1 MRLDESLM
9 IEKEDNL
16 GCRLIT
22 EDMSYFRVGV
32 MEAC

>member
-22 EDMSYFRVGV
+22 EDSFISGWG
-32 MEAC
+32 